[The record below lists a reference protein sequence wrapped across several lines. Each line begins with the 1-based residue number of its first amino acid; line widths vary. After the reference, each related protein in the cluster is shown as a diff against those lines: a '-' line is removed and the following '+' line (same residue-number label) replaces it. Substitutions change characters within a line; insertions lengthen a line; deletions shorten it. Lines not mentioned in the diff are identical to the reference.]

1 MKIRVIIADKPFS
14 ITITPPEEE
23 IVRRAAKKIND
34 DIALSRR
41 KFDAP
46 TFDHLAMVALLTS
59 IENEKNKE
67 KYHYSI
73 DRLELEE
80 LARSVDSVL
89 DNK

>member
-1 MKIRVIIADKPFS
+1 
-14 ITITPPEEE
+14 
-23 IVRRAAKKIND
+23 
-34 DIALSRR
+34 
-41 KFDAP
+41 
-46 TFDHLAMVALLTS
+46 MVALLTS